1 MARKSAL
8 SIKSQGQALHIIED
22 FQFDSPK
29 TKSFVSLLESL
40 GIQDKKSLF
49 VLADANKNVYLSSR
63 NLEQSKVV
71 TTSDLN
77 TYNIMNASNIVV
89 SEAAVAIIEESLT
102 K

>member
-1 MARKSAL
+1 MLA
-8 SIKSQGQALHIIED
+8 
-22 FQFDSPK
+22 F
-29 TKSFVSLLESL
+29 LESL